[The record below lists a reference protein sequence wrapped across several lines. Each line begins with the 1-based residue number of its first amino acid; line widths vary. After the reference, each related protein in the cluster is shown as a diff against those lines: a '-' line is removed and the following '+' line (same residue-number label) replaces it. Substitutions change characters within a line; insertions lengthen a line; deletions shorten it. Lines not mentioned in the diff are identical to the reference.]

1 MPVEQGGKTVFGA
14 SVGILM
20 LETRFPRI
28 HGDAGNAESWP
39 FPVHYKVVP
48 GATPDNVVRG
58 DPRLLLDRFIDA
70 GRELV
75 AMGADG
81 ITTTCGFLALVQEDI
96 KNALGVP
103 VATSSLVQIPM
114 VQALLPAGQRVA
126 VITIS
131 KATLTKAHL
140 AAAGAPLDTP
150 IIGTDDGR
158 CFTRDVLGDAAEIN
172 ISDCRLD
179 MIDAA
184 RQLMET
190 EQHVGAVILE
200 CTNMAPYAHDIRKIT
215 GLPVYSI
222 HSFVSWFQAG
232 LRPRK
237 FRLELD
243 DPRY

>member
-1 MPVEQGGKTVFGA
+1 MPLEFGGKTVFGA

-28 HGDAGNAESWP
+28 HGDMGNAESWP

-58 DPRLLLDRFIDA
+58 DARLLTDRFISA
-70 GRELV
+70 GKELV

-96 KNALGVP
+96 KEALGVP
-103 VATSSLVQIPM
+103 VATSSLMQIPM

-131 KATLTKAHL
+131 KASLTKEHL

-158 CFTRDVLGDAAEIN
+158 CFTRDVLGDAAEI
-172 ISDCRLD
+172 DFAACRQD
-179 MIDAA
+179 VIDAA
-184 RQLMET
+184 GQVTKL
-190 EQHVGAVILE
+190 EQNIGAIILE
-200 CTNMAPYAHDIRKIT
+200 CTNMVPYADDVRKIS
-215 GLPVYSI
+215 GLPVFSI
-222 HSFVSWFQAG
+222 HSFISWFQSG
-232 LRPRK
+232 LRPRS
-237 FRLELD
+237 FPLELA